1 MEWTTNGAE
10 FMVAGLVLAMFYRVR
25 LSAFSAHWFDLTLGE
40 MTDMIRV
47 LLRAMIGFSLCW
59 TGTAFGTEYSILSP
73 SDCGKYGYGLT
84 VLVNSNAALIIKSE
98 GATSKVA
105 LASVE
110 LVSESL
116 VLTIE
121 GEEGELVLP
130 KGSLEHCESIPGL
143 LPVLFAEAITVF
155 KQLDPRCYGGT
166 IDARCVAAVFDT
178 IDVTG
183 DGAFSRAELS
193 RMVRAAGFF
202 IGHRML
208 AEPNS
213 VSFVPLENMYVVQLA
228 ASALGPFVADN
239 IIESYD
245 YDSDGSISPKEL
257 MQDRRPQEGIE
268 SAIAGIASV
277 MAPDTLSVLMK
288 PMAGIFDLLNFL
300 P

>member
-1 MEWTTNGAE
+1 
-10 FMVAGLVLAMFYRVR
+10 VL
-25 LSAFSAHWFDLTLGE
+25 
-40 MTDMIRV
+40 
-47 LLRAMIGFSLCW
+47 

-73 SDCGKYGYGLT
+73 SGCGKYGLT
-84 VLVNSNAALIIKSE
+84 VLVNSNAALIIKNE

-130 KGSLEHCESIPGL
+130 KSSLEHCEFIPGL

-155 KQLDPRCYGGT
+155 KQIDPRCYGGT

-178 IDVTG
+178 IDITG
-183 DGAFSRAELS
+183 DGAFSKAELS

-239 IIESYD
+239 LIESYD

-257 MQDRRPQEGIE
+257 TQDRHPQEGIE

-288 PMAGIFDLLNFL
+288 PKAGIIDMLNFL